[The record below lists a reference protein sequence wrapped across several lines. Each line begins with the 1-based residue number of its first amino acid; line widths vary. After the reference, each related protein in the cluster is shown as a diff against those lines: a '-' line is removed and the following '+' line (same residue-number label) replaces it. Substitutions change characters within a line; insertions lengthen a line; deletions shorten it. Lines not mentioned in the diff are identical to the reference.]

1 MMDANYIS
9 ERLGSMRQEISDL
22 RITTARYGARTST
35 RRWRNPLSPYERV
48 VCWRSNGKCRI

>member
-22 RITTARYGARTST
+22 RVTTALAIGARTST
-35 RRWRNPLSPYERV
+35 PRWRNPLSPYERD
-48 VCWRSNGKCRI
+48 VC